1 MVPNHLSLR
10 RRPYA
15 TRRVAHASAKSR
27 CKSTDQF
34 KSRTRT
40 RVPCAVV
47 YSRESPHG
55 PSCCRRAKMRSG
67 LVTIGLV
74 VALSAVGTPTVSWA
88 QDSAKEDAKKAGE
101 KTKDAGKAAGDAAK
115 EGGKA
120 VGKTGKAV
128 GEGAKDVGEAT
139 GDAAKDVGKATKD
152 GAEGVKNDVTGKT
165 IKAKCTDGTTQS
177 GKSAATACEKHGGP
191 AAKK

>member
-1 MVPNHLSLR
+1 
-10 RRPYA
+10 
-15 TRRVAHASAKSR
+15 
-27 CKSTDQF
+27 
-34 KSRTRT
+34 
-40 RVPCAVV
+40 
-47 YSRESPHG
+47 
-55 PSCCRRAKMRSG
+55 MRSG

-74 VALSAVGTPTVSWA
+74 LALSAVGTPTVIWA

-101 KTKDAGKAAGDAAK
+101 KTKDAGKA
-115 EGGKA
+115 
-120 VGKTGKAV
+120 GKTGKAV

-152 GAEGVKNDVTGKT
+152 AAEGVKNDVTGKT
-165 IKAKCTDGTTQS
+165 IKAKCADGTTQS

>member
-1 MVPNHLSLR
+1 MQTESAMPASR
-10 RRPYA
+10 RYIAQDKRDA
-15 TRRVAHASAKSR
+15 DTEIAE
-27 CKSTDQF
+27 Q
-34 KSRTRT
+34 
-40 RVPCAVV
+40 
-47 YSRESPHG
+47 
-55 PSCCRRAKMRSG
+55 RRAKMRSG

-74 VALSAVGTPTVSWA
+74 VVLSAVGTPTVTWA

-101 KTKDAGKAAGDAAK
+101 KTKDAGKAAGEAAK

-120 VGKTGKAV
+120 AGKTGKAV

-152 GAEGVKNDVTGKT
+152 AAKDVKDDVTGKT
-165 IKAKCTDGTTQS
+165 VKAKCADGTTHS
-177 GKSAATACEKHGGP
+177 GKSAASACEKHGGP

>member
-1 MVPNHLSLR
+1 
-10 RRPYA
+10 
-15 TRRVAHASAKSR
+15 
-27 CKSTDQF
+27 
-34 KSRTRT
+34 
-40 RVPCAVV
+40 
-47 YSRESPHG
+47 
-55 PSCCRRAKMRSG
+55 MRSWVLTMG
-67 LVTIGLV
+67 LVA
-74 VALSAVGTPTVSWA
+74 ALSAFGTPTASWA

-120 VGKTGKAV
+120 AGKTGKAV

-152 GAEGVKNDVTGKT
+152 AAAGVKNDVTGKT
-165 IKAKCTDGTTQS
+165 IKATCADGTTQS